1 MRNSDKRLE
10 RPVFRPALLALVLV
24 AAMVPIEAR
33 ASARS
38 MYESAAAREETLRKA
53 PAAASLAE
61 LRAAIAAY
69 ERVVRRYPASAYCDN
84 ALWQAAG
91 LARLAWERYG
101 HEQDRSAALALIAH
115 LRREYAASS
124 LVSRIPEL
132 VKQLE
137 PPRPEPHRPP
147 PPTPAAD
154 ARPVVERNTE
164 PAAVDAAASPA
175 TSPAEQAS
183 IATLTR
189 IQRTA
194 LPGGI
199 RVLLQF
205 DREVS
210 YADARIEGP
219 PRVFF
224 DLKGVRPAAGMTKPL
239 QFPDDI
245 VREIRLGRHPDATTR
260 IVMSLDGVARYNT
273 FALYDPYRVV
283 IDFVRGPRPVEAPLL
298 ASRTLRSTRL
308 TKGPILPRSQVATAA
323 ASPAAA
329 PLKTET
335 LSSPVPALPPA
346 LPSANAGGGFSLS
359 RQLGLGLARIVI
371 DPGHGG
377 HDPGAQPGLLS
388 EADIVLDVAQRLEKI
403 LLKQNLEVILTRRT
417 DTFVPLEERT
427 AIANREAAD
436 LFLSIHVNAS
446 ANSRARGIE
455 TYFLNFASNP
465 EAEAVAA
472 RENSSSGRTMHSLPE
487 IVRAIALNN
496 KLDESRDLAGLVQ
509 RAMIRRLRAQNKLV
523 KDLGV
528 KQAPFVVLIG
538 AAMPS
543 VLAEISFLTNR
554 AEASLL
560 RTGAYRQRI
569 AEALADAVMQY
580 QQSLKKVASV
590 AMQ

>member
-1 MRNSDKRLE
+1 MRNFAK
-10 RPVFRPALLALVLV
+10 FAIAALIVIV
-24 AAMVPIEAR
+24 VPTEAQ

-53 PAAASLAE
+53 SAAASLADI
-61 LRAAIAAY
+61 RAAVAAY

-101 HEQDRSAALALIAH
+101 QEQDRSAALALLAH
-115 LRREYAASS
+115 LRRQYSASS
-124 LVSRIPEL
+124 LVPRIPEA

-137 PPRPEPHRPP
+137 PRRPEPPRPP
-147 PPTPAAD
+147 PPPPAPETPDGDEETSEAPLAEAPGAPTVTAAI
-154 ARPVVERNTE
+154 PV
-164 PAAVDAAASPA
+164 
-175 TSPAEQAS
+175 
-183 IATLTR
+183 ATLTR

-194 LPGGI
+194 LPGGVRI
-199 RVLLQF
+199 LLQL

-210 YADARIEGP
+210 YTDVRLDGP

-224 DLKGVRPAAGMTKPL
+224 DLKGVRPGAGMMKPL
-239 QFPDDI
+239 QFADDI

-260 IVMSLDGVARYNT
+260 LVMSLDGVARYST

-283 IDFVRGPRPVEAPLL
+283 IDFVRGARPVEAPLL
-298 ASRTLRSTRL
+298 PSRTLRSTRAV
-308 TKGPILPRSQVATAA
+308 KGPMLPPSRRLSATAA
-323 ASPAAA
+323 SV
-329 PLKTET
+329 PLKAEAITST
-335 LSSPVPALPPA
+335 VPAQPPS

-359 RQLGLGLARIVI
+359 RQLGLGLSRIVI

-388 EADIVLDVAQRLEKI
+388 EADIVLDVAQRVEKI
-403 LLKQNLEVILTRRT
+403 LVKRNLEVILTRRT
-417 DTFVPLEERT
+417 DMFIPLEERT

-446 ANSRARGIE
+446 GNSRARGIE

-509 RAMIRRLRAQNKLV
+509 RAMIRRLRPQNKLV
-523 KDLGV
+523 RDLGV

-543 VLAEISFLTNR
+543 VLAEISFITNR
-554 AEASLL
+554 GEAALL
-560 RTGAYRQRI
+560 RTGTYRQRI

-580 QQSLKKVASV
+580 QQSLKKVAAV
-590 AMQ
+590 AMH

>member
-1 MRNSDKRLE
+1 MRNFAK
-10 RPVFRPALLALVLV
+10 FAIAALILIV
-24 AAMVPIEAR
+24 VPTEAQ

-38 MYESAAAREETLRKA
+38 MYESAAAREESVRKT
-53 PAAASLAE
+53 AAGASLADI
-61 LRAAIAAY
+61 RAAVAAY
-69 ERVVRRYPASAYCDN
+69 ERVVHRYPASAYCDN

-101 HEQDRSAALALIAH
+101 QEQDRSAALALLAH
-115 LRREYAASS
+115 LRREYPASS
-124 LVSRIPEL
+124 LVPRIPEA

-137 PPRPEPHRPP
+137 LRRPEPPRPP
-147 PPTPAAD
+147 PPPPAPESPDGDEQTSEAPLAEAPAA
-154 ARPVVERNTE
+154 PTVT
-164 PAAVDAAASPA
+164 AAVPV
-175 TSPAEQAS
+175 
-183 IATLTR
+183 ATLTR

-194 LPGGI
+194 QPGGV
-199 RVLLQF
+199 RVLLQL

-210 YADARIEGP
+210 YTDVRLDGP

-224 DLKGVRPAAGMTKPL
+224 DLKGVRPGAGMTKPL
-239 QFPDDI
+239 QFGDDI

-260 IVMSLDGVARYNT
+260 IVMSLDGVARYST

-283 IDFVRGPRPVEAPLL
+283 IDFVRGARPVEAPLL
-298 ASRTLRSTRL
+298 PSRTLRSTRAV
-308 TKGPILPRSQVATAA
+308 TGPMLPPSRRFSAPAT
-323 ASPAAA
+323 SA
-329 PLKTET
+329 PLKAEAITST
-335 LSSPVPALPPA
+335 VPALPPS

-359 RQLGLGLARIVI
+359 RQLGLGLSRIVI

-403 LLKQNLEVILTRRT
+403 LVKRNLEVILTRRT
-417 DTFVPLEERT
+417 DTFIPLEERT

-446 ANSRARGIE
+446 ANSRARGVE

-509 RAMIRRLRAQNKLV
+509 RAMIRRLRTQNKLV
-523 KDLGV
+523 RDLGV

-543 VLAEISFLTNR
+543 VLAEISFITNR
-554 AEASLL
+554 GDAGLL
-560 RTGAYRQRI
+560 RTGTYRQRI

-580 QQSLKKVASV
+580 QQSLKKVAAV
-590 AMQ
+590 AMH

>member
-1 MRNSDKRLE
+1 MRNFAKLA
-10 RPVFRPALLALVLV
+10 VAALVV
-24 AAMVPIEAR
+24 IGTPVDAR

-38 MYESAAAREETLRKA
+38 MYESAVAREDALRKA
-53 PAAASLAE
+53 PTAAPLADI
-61 LRAAIAAY
+61 RAAIAVY

-91 LARLAWERYG
+91 LARLAWDRFG
-101 HEQDRSAALALIAH
+101 QEQDRAAALALLTR
-115 LRREYAASS
+115 LRREYSASS
-124 LVSRIPEL
+124 LVPRIPAMVRE
-132 VKQLE
+132 LE
-137 PPRPEPHRPP
+137 PSRRDPPRPP
-147 PPTPAAD
+147 PPAPAPGA
-154 ARPVVERNTE
+154 AVQATGTGGTAVVEGS
-164 PAAVDAAASPA
+164 AAVAD
-175 TSPAEQAS
+175 QV
-183 IATLTR
+183 ATLLQV
-189 IQRTA
+189 QRSR
-194 LPGGI
+194 LPDGV
-199 RVLLQF
+199 RVMLFL
-205 DREVS
+205 DREVP
-210 YADARIEGP
+210 YTDVRIENP

-224 DLKGVRPAAGMTKPL
+224 DLKGVRPAGGVGKPK
-239 QFPDDI
+239 PSADDI
-245 VREIRLGRHPDATTR
+245 IREVRVGTHPGAITR
-260 IVMSLDGVARYNT
+260 IVMPLDGVARYSA

-283 IDFVRGPRPVEAPLL
+283 IDFVRGPRAMDAPPLPSRSLRPTRAAKGPALPPSYSVTAVPAKPPLKAEAL
-298 ASRTLRSTRL
+298 ASS
-308 TKGPILPRSQVATAA
+308 
-323 ASPAAA
+323 
-329 PLKTET
+329 
-335 LSSPVPALPPA
+335 VPALPPPA
-346 LPSANAGGGFSLS
+346 VPSTNASGGFSLS
-359 RQLGLGLARIVI
+359 RQLGLGLSRIVI

-377 HDPGAQPGLLS
+377 HDPGTQPGLLS

-403 LLKQNLEVILTRRT
+403 LLKQNLDVVLTRRT
-417 DTFVPLEERT
+417 DAFVPLEERT

-446 ANSRARGIE
+446 ANSRARGVE

-509 RAMIRRLRAQNKLV
+509 RAMIRRLRTQNKTV

-554 AEASLL
+554 SEAALL
-560 RTGAYRQRI
+560 RTGTYRQRI

-580 QQSLKKVASV
+580 QQSLKKVAAV
-590 AMQ
+590 ALH